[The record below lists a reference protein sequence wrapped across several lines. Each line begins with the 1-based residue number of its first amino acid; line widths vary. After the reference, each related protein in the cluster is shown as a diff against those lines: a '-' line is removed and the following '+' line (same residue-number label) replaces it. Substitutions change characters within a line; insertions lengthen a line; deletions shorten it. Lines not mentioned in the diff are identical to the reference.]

1 MSFRGLTRK
10 PVTWTKVR
18 NSTDWQ
24 YWKQELN
31 VDSSVNVK
39 VCSECLQSFV
49 GEVIFEDVWGN
60 TSVFKYEIYLLI

>member
-1 MSFRGLTRK
+1 MTWKVSASIPVSFRGLTHK
-10 PVTWTKVR
+10 PDNGPK
-18 NSTDWQ
+18 SEIPDWQ

-49 GEVIFEDVWGN
+49 GEVILKMCGTTQEF
-60 TSVFKYEIYLLI
+60 